1 MIERKKKLRIIQVT
15 LLLLGISILY
25 FTYSNKSKIPDENII
40 SEEIQKKIEK
50 QISEKP
56 LDSDVFYNIE
66 YSGLD
71 LAGNRYILKSKEAFS
86 EKTNQEIVQM
96 KSVEALFYFKDDTI
110 LKVRSDFGNYNNKT
124 LDMSFKQNVKAT
136 YEGSNLFAQK
146 ANYSNKEGY
155 LVISDNVKISD
166 SRGTIV
172 ADKLYFDIK
181 KQTLNIASFDDKKI
195 NANIKLK

>member
-1 MIERKKKLRIIQVT
+1 MIERKKKLRIIQIT
-15 LLLLGISILY
+15 LLLIGTLILY
-25 FTYSNKSKIPDENII
+25 YTYSNKSKIPDENII

-56 LDSDVFYNIE
+56 IDSDVFYNIE

-86 EKTNQEIVQM
+86 EKTIQEIVQM

-110 LKVRSDFGNYNNKT
+110 LKVRSDFGTYNNKT

-155 LVISDNVKISD
+155 LTISDNVKISD
-166 SRGTIV
+166 SRGTMV

-181 KQTLNIASFDDKKI
+181 KQTLNIASFNDKKI

>member
-1 MIERKKKLRIIQVT
+1 
-15 LLLLGISILY
+15 
-25 FTYSNKSKIPDENII
+25 
-40 SEEIQKKIEK
+40 
-50 QISEKP
+50 
-56 LDSDVFYNIE
+56 
-66 YSGLD
+66 
-71 LAGNRYILKSKEAFS
+71 
-86 EKTNQEIVQM
+86 M

-155 LVISDNVKISD
+155 LTISDNVKISD
-166 SRGTIV
+166 SRGTMV

>member
-1 MIERKKKLRIIQVT
+1 MEHQSYIC
-15 LLLLGISILY
+15 
-25 FTYSNKSKIPDENII
+25 YSNKSKIPDENII

-56 LDSDVFYNIE
+56 IDTDIFYNIE

-86 EKTNQEIVQM
+86 EKTIQEIVQM

-110 LKVRSDFGNYNNKT
+110 LKVRSDFGTYNNKT

-155 LVISDNVKISD
+155 LTISDNVKISD
-166 SRGTIV
+166 SRGTMV

>member
-1 MIERKKKLRIIQVT
+1 MIERKKKLRIIQIT
-15 LLLLGISILY
+15 LLLIGTLILY

-56 LDSDVFYNIE
+56 IDSDVFYNIE

-86 EKTNQEIVQM
+86 EKTIQEIVQM

-110 LKVRSDFGNYNNKT
+110 LKVRSDFGTYNNKT

-155 LVISDNVKISD
+155 LTISDNVKISD
-166 SRGTIV
+166 SRGTMV

-181 KQTLNIASFDDKKI
+181 KQTLDIASFDDKKI